1 MPDPFKKGDLIILVD
16 FYRYSLFERILKCM
30 MKFIIDVVVM
40 VVSATGMSEA
50 TAPVREF
57 YHSRYDSKGV
67 DFFMII
73 GMIIGKL
80 F

>member
-1 MPDPFKKGDLIILVD
+1 MKKLMRKFIFNV
-16 FYRYSLFERILKCM
+16 KK
-30 MKFIIDVVVM
+30 KFIINVM
-40 VVSATGMSEA
+40 VLVVSATGMSEA

-67 DFFMII
+67 DFVMII
-73 GMIIGKL
+73 GMIIGML

>member
-1 MPDPFKKGDLIILVD
+1 MKKMIINL
-16 FYRYSLFERILKCM
+16 
-30 MKFIIDVVVM
+30 VVM

-67 DFFMII
+67 EFFMII
-73 GMIIGKL
+73 DMIIGRS